1 MLPEPDRSGATPRRG
16 LGLQAKLLALLM
28 AFSLV
33 PLALIVVIGYAVARA
48 TIIRQASASLLALAS
63 AQATHI
69 DIELNRERLLLRTIA
84 GQLTAAP
91 RSALEQPGAL
101 AGLLVQSLP
110 ERGVFDGLRIVTPD
124 GGIVTDVAL
133 RNAEPHWPEHAPA
146 ADWHRVPVAV
156 HREDDEALAYLLAVP
171 LQLRGAGWLE
181 GHVRREDFSRIFS
194 LPEHI
199 VPGVESAVFD
209 TAGGPIVGMH
219 PHAILDLSVLL
230 PHEAAHVE
238 DSVQVVDAG
247 RSRVLL
253 ALVPVPGTTWRL
265 ASAMP
270 LELALAPLTQLRWS
284 SVAGALVL
292 LGLIVTAG
300 VFSARSVTTPLRDLA
315 ARVRTFGRVGRTEP
329 LPRRTADEVGDVID
343 AFNEMAAER
352 ARSGA
357 LIEELHD
364 RDMERAQQ
372 LASVGELASG
382 VAHEIRNPLTG
393 VRGALELALQ
403 RLPAGEPN
411 RPLLEEAQ
419 QQLVRIDSATTQL
432 LRFARPP
439 ELRQVVVD
447 PNLLIERA
455 VNVVAPQAAR
465 SDVGLRSE
473 PCPDGVQVCVDP
485 ELMVQVLVNLMLNGI
500 EAMAPGGVLTVWGAR
515 HAPDVWIG
523 VRDTG
528 PGVPADLRTEIFRP
542 FVTTKHHGTGLG
554 LSISQQIVQR
564 HGGTLRVEDTP
575 GGGATFI
582 VAIPFAHPEDPVA

>member
-1 MLPEPDRSGATPRRG
+1 VARRR

-28 AFSLV
+28 AFGLV
-33 PLALIVVIGYAVARA
+33 PLVVVVVTGYAVARA

-63 AQATHI
+63 AQATHV
-69 DIELNRERLLLRTIA
+69 DIELSRQRLLLRTIA
-84 GQLTAAP
+84 GQLTAVP
-91 RSALEQPGAL
+91 RDRLRHPGAL
-101 AGLLVQSLP
+101 ADLLVQSLP
-110 ERGVFDGLRIVTPD
+110 ERGVFDGLRIVTP
-124 GGIVTDVAL
+124 GGLVRTQVAL
-133 RNAEPHWPEHAPA
+133 RNAAPHWPPETPA
-146 ADWHRVPVAV
+146 TDWDSVPVAV
-156 HREDDEALAYLLAVP
+156 HREGNRTLAYLVAVP
-171 LQLRGAGWLE
+171 LELGWLE

-199 VPGVESAVFD
+199 VPRVESALFD
-209 TAGGPIVGMH
+209 TAGWPIVGMH
-219 PHAILDLSVLL
+219 AHATLDIGRVISHAMGHL
-230 PHEAAHVE
+230 E
-238 DSVQVVDAG
+238 DSVRIVDIG

-253 ALVPVPGTTWRL
+253 AMAAVPGTSWRL

-270 LELALAPLTQLRWS
+270 IELALAPLTRLRWS
-284 SVAGALVL
+284 AVGGALVL

-300 VFSARSVTTPLRDLA
+300 VVSARSVTTPLRDLA
-315 ARVRTFGRVGRTEP
+315 ARVRTFGRDGHTEP
-329 LPRRTADEVGDVID
+329 LRHRTADEVGDVIE

-357 LIEELHD
+357 LIEELHG

-393 VRGALELALQ
+393 VQGALELALQ
-403 RLPAGEPN
+403 RLPAAEPS

-419 QQLVRIDSATTQL
+419 QQLARIDSATTQL

-455 VNVVAPQAAR
+455 VNVVGAQAAR
-465 SDVGLRSE
+465 SDVRLRSE
-473 PCPDGVQVCVDP
+473 PCPDPVQVCVDP

-500 EAMAPGGVLTVWGAR
+500 EAMVPSGVLTIWGAR
-515 HAPDVWIG
+515 HAPHVWIG
-523 VRDTG
+523 VADTG
-528 PGVPADLRTEIFRP
+528 PGVPTSLRAEIFRP

-575 GGGATFI
+575 GGGATFV
-582 VAIPFAHPEDPVA
+582 VAIPFAHPEDPAA